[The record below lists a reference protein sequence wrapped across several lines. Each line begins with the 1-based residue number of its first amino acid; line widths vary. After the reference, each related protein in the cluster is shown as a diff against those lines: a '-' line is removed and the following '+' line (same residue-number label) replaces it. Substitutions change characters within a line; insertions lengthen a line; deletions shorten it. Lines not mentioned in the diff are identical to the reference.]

1 MSATTLSFTPDSSGP
16 FTKPNILPLLTTL
29 GLQDANNGIY
39 DTAVPGIALTA
50 ITASGAITPGTRAH
64 YVITKSSAAAVM
76 TLAAP
81 TTVTDDGKILW
92 ITSSTAQA
100 HTVTATG
107 LFGSGAA
114 ATDLA
119 TFANKAGA
127 GMAIMAYGAKWL
139 VLFSIGVTFS

>member
-1 MSATTLSFTPDSSGP
+1 MSATTLSFTPDSSGA
-16 FTKPNILPLLTTL
+16 FSKPNILPLLVTL
-29 GLQDANNGIY
+29 GLQDANNAIY
-39 DTAVPGIALTA
+39 DAAVPGIALTA

-64 YVITKSSAAAVM
+64 YVITKAGVAAM

-107 LFGSGAA
+107 LLGTGTAS
-114 ATDLA
+114 TDVA
-119 TFANKAGA
+119 TFAARAGS
-127 GMAIMAYGAKWL
+127 GVVLMAYGAKWL
-139 VLFSIGVTFS
+139 VVASVGITFS